1 MINGAHAVLIK
12 DMLLMSEQN
21 KSHVIDAVFL
31 ALPTSFGFWGKGGG
45 QCHFSSAAASSLK
58 THKLRHSRGK
68 PYECDQCKHSSK
80 MAQNLK
86 THKVTHSGEKPYA
99 CDQYKYS
106 SAMSKFGGGKCPN
119 FGGGKLSSWQMT
131 YPHRICVFWE
141 TFPQN
146 PTYHLIFA
154 KL

>member
-80 MAQNLK
+80 TVQNLK
-86 THKVTHSGEKPYA
+86 TYKHSGNKPYA
-99 CDQYKYS
+99 FDQCKYS
-106 SAMSKFGGGKCPN
+106 STLGTLSK
-119 FGGGKLSSWQMT
+119 T
-131 YPHRICVFWE
+131 
-141 TFPQN
+141 T
-146 PTYHLIFA
+146 
-154 KL
+154 

>member
-58 THKLRHSRGK
+58 THKLSLMHTSSK
-68 PYECDQCKHSSK
+68 PYECDQCKYSSK

-86 THKVTHSGEKPYA
+86 TRNTHWLKVL
-99 CDQYKYS
+99 C
-106 SAMSKFGGGKCPN
+106 
-119 FGGGKLSSWQMT
+119 L
-131 YPHRICVFWE
+131 
-141 TFPQN
+141 
-146 PTYHLIFA
+146 
-154 KL
+154 